1 MKKTKKNIATMAII
15 GGLVVTGCFGNV
27 SADIASNSSI
37 GEVRILTGRKTAKAT
52 TTISTA
58 AKPANGFSAYAKI
71 TTWITNGV
79 ERSEFKQAYASSV
92 AVSRTASGS
101 NKFKSARGTHIEYQG
116 GNPLI
121 TETTHVAFD

>member
-1 MKKTKKNIATMAII
+1 M
-15 GGLVVTGCFGNV
+15 VTGCFGNV

-71 TTWITNGV
+71 TTWNTNGV

-101 NKFKSARGTHIEYQG
+101 NKFKSARNSYRISRRKSVNNRNNTCCIR
-116 GNPLI
+116 LI
-121 TETTHVAFD
+121 YIFRNNMPDE